1 VFNNPFN
8 LQMRSRS
15 ARVIFQENAFHDP
28 TFRRTPMTALAAVA
42 AILAA
47 LLMGAMSPGPSFVLV
62 ARNAIGLSRTDGL
75 ATALGMGVGGVFFSG
90 IALAGLYTLLSAV
103 EWLYVGLK
111 VAGGLYLIYIASK
124 IWRGASSPLVV
135 DDGRGTQNHNPR
147 KSFWI
152 GLTTQLSNPKTAIWY
167 GSIFAALLP
176 QHPPLWCYL
185 ILPPMIF
192 AIEAG
197 WYTIVALC
205 FSSRRPRELYLRA
218 KKWID
223 RIAAGA
229 ITALGLRLIF
239 TAHKAGI

>member
-1 VFNNPFN
+1 
-8 LQMRSRS
+8 
-15 ARVIFQENAFHDP
+15 
-28 TFRRTPMTALAAVA
+28 
-42 AILAA
+42 
-47 LLMGAMSPGPSFVLV
+47 
-62 ARNAIGLSRTDGL
+62 LSRADGL

-90 IALAGLYTLLSAV
+90 VALAGLYTLLSAV
-103 EWLYVGLK
+103 EWLYVGLQ

-135 DDGRGTQNHNPR
+135 DDGRDAQNHKLR

-197 WYTIVALC
+197 WYTVVALC

-223 RIAAGA
+223 RFAAGA